1 MFCAL
6 YLQVIKNCF
15 FFYLQV
21 LWSDLKCQKMVES
34 EENGVL
40 FPIFILTIIAIP
52 LVPYTFVKLSR
63 AFSKKQRSIH
73 CQCLDCDRSGK
84 YKRSLSQRVSIFSF
98 PINFICM
105 MDSTMFYLLI
115 CSFSLFCRS
124 LPSLHVATWQLC
136 YSGL

>member
-1 MFCAL
+1 MA
-6 YLQVIKNCF
+6 
-15 FFYLQV
+15 
-21 LWSDLKCQKMVES
+21 ES

-84 YKRSLSQRVSIFSF
+84 YKRSVSQRVSYLFSF
-98 PINFICM
+98 SPP
-105 MDSTMFYLLI
+105 TKLLFRLMI
-115 CSFSLFCRS
+115 
-124 LPSLHVATWQLC
+124 
-136 YSGL
+136 